1 MGRNANVKA
10 GVQFE
15 EKKGKKQISDR
26 VFDESSG
33 DDDSD
38 EGDDVFVKNP
48 SKAKKQQDSS
58 DDEEEETEEQK
69 NSRACIEDKEEYK
82 AHDGGRD
89 GVNQGLYHDERDE

>member
-15 EKKGKKQISDR
+15 EKKGKKHISDR
-26 VFDESSG
+26 VFDNSSG

-48 SKAKKQQDSS
+48 SKPKK
-58 DDEEEETEEQK
+58 
-69 NSRACIEDKEEYK
+69 
-82 AHDGGRD
+82 
-89 GVNQGLYHDERDE
+89 